1 MLRSAILRGS
11 FESDRFYCKDQEIF
25 VFSYGDKKQIK
36 FKDEITQISSIEIIE
51 YIQTNDNSKYFTR

>member
-1 MLRSAILRGS
+1 M
-11 FESDRFYCKDQEIF
+11 F

-36 FKDEITQISSIEIIE
+36 FKDEITQISSIEFIE